1 MPVTGNVF
9 QKIPFIRITS
19 LFLTGI
25 LFSDFLNLA
34 SLWIGVLLFLL
45 ISVLIIGWHNSN
57 YTIHRIQNVLIS
69 ICIFLSGAF
78 YPQSSHEK
86 KISIFEKKDYFLAE
100 VCGKPAEKAK
110 AYQTILRIQNKTLL
124 KPEEVTAFFSKEDFD
139 STITTGDQLVLLV
152 KPQEISNRG
161 NPFEIDYR
169 ELMHQRGIWFSVY
182 LDKGTYLKTGNH
194 SHSLKY
200 LAEQVRDRLISLL
213 TKSIPQREER
223 SVISA
228 LTLGYRSEID
238 QDTLNYF
245 ASTGAMHVLSVS
257 GLHVALIYIILGFIL
272 SFLKRGKYGSVIFYI
287 VMILFLWIYA
297 FLTGFSP
304 AVQRATVMFTFV
316 ILGSSLRRPVNIYN
330 SLTASVLFLIL
341 LNPIVLLD
349 IGFQLSYLAVLGI
362 VIIQPSLNRLLEI
375 TNPFLKWCW
384 SLFTVSVAAQIITF
398 PLCLFYFNQFPNLF
412 WLSGFAVIP
421 ITTLIIWMT
430 LAFFVFSPIH
440 GLALFIGMLIQKV
453 TYVMLYLLKAID
465 ASPLA
470 VTKGLVI
477 NLLQV
482 YVLFGCISAII
493 IFLYSKKKVWLFTT
507 LTLLIVFLI
516 VDLQEKKK
524 VFNQDIVW
532 IYNTKNLMIH
542 LINGRHNYLVTN
554 ASEKLTE
561 TELKM
566 AERVCS
572 HLKLDKTVVIP
583 YEQSRSIKLNDL
595 ILKDNCLQFA
605 NSRISLISSNK
616 HRPKP
621 DLIELTIYPVK
632 PTVEPV
638 TRKISIWEK
647 GSGKR
652 KVTDSIREKAFY
664 ANLNR

>member
-1 MPVTGNVF
+1 M
-9 QKIPFIRITS
+9 
-19 LFLTGI
+19 
-25 LFSDFLNLA
+25 
-34 SLWIGVLLFLL
+34 
-45 ISVLIIGWHNSN
+45 
-57 YTIHRIQNVLIS
+57 
-69 ICIFLSGAF
+69 
-78 YPQSSHEK
+78 
-86 KISIFEKKDYFLAE
+86 
-100 VCGKPAEKAK
+100 
-110 AYQTILRIQNKTLL
+110 
-124 KPEEVTAFFSKEDFD
+124 
-139 STITTGDQLVLLV
+139 LLV
-152 KPQEISNRG
+152 KPQEISNPG

-169 ELMHQRGIWFSVY
+169 EFMHQNGIWFSVY
-182 LDKGTYLKTGNH
+182 LDKGTYFKTGNH
-194 SHSLKY
+194 SHSLNY
-200 LAEQVRDRLISLL
+200 LAERTRDRLISLL
-213 TKSIPQREER
+213 TTAIPQREER
-223 SVISA
+223 SVVSA
-228 LTLGYRSEID
+228 LTLGYRTEID

-362 VIIQPSLNRLLEI
+362 VIIQPSLNRLLVI

-398 PLCLFYFNQFPNLF
+398 PLCLFYFNQFPNFF

-440 GLALFIGMLIQKV
+440 GFALFIGMLIQKI

-482 YVLFGCISAII
+482 YVLFGCISTVI
-493 IFLYSKKKVWLFTT
+493 IFLYSKKKGWLYA
-507 LTLLIVFLI
+507 TLLFFVLFQIFE
-516 VDLQEKKK
+516 LQEKRK
-524 VFNQDIVW
+524 VFNQNLVW

-542 LINGRHNYLVTN
+542 LINGRNNYLIIN
-554 ASEKLTE
+554 ASENLSE

-566 AERVCS
+566 SERVCS
-572 HLKLDKTVVIP
+572 HLKLNKPLVIP
-583 YEQSRSIKLNDL
+583 YEPSRSIKLHDL

-605 NSRISLISSNK
+605 NSRISLIYSNK
-616 HRPKP
+616 QRAKP
-621 DLIELTIYPVK
+621 DQIELAIYPVRSN
-632 PTVEPV
+632 TEPV
-638 TRKISIWEK
+638 YRTICIERK
-647 GSGKR
+647 GPGKR
-652 KVTDSIREKAFY
+652 KVTDFIREKAFY
-664 ANLNR
+664 ANLNRY